1 MERKLKLFIG
11 LVVAILIIA
20 SCSKDKI
27 YPEPPVEPPPAP
39 KFDTLGAGWQ
49 KISGDTIKNYTDIF
63 FVNNQTGFLC
73 AANYIAKSVDGGLT
87 WQNVLPAAFNDEF
100 TNIFFV
106 DASHGWV
113 AGLKSLVRTKDGGA
127 TWQRVQNNK
136 AIFDVQFFDANNGF
150 ITSDTGGLYR
160 TSDGGLTLDS
170 VFRGEGSRA
179 LYFRNQNKGWVSGYY
194 FYRTDNAGSSFNK
207 LLLGSGYAYISD
219 YVIQF
224 TDSLHGWVTGGN
236 LLRRTVDGGTN
247 VEVLISD
254 TRGGGDIHFFDSNN
268 GYIMTGNGIYS
279 TSDGGTTRNKLCS
292 INKSTLAEFHFTEA
306 NRGWAI
312 GSKGGL
318 YKYLKP

>member
-1 MERKLKLFIG
+1 MLRKLKFLSG
-11 LVVAILIIA
+11 LIIA
-20 SCSKDKI
+20 VLVMATCSKDKI
-27 YPEPPVEPPPAP
+27 YPEPPLPPPPVP

-49 KISGDTIKNYTDIF
+49 KINGDTTKNYTDVF

-87 WQNVLPAAFNDEF
+87 WQNVLPAALNDEF

-106 DASHGWV
+106 DASNGWV
-113 AGLKSLVRTKDGGA
+113 AGIKSLVRTKDGGA

-160 TSDGGLTLDS
+160 TNDGGITLDS
-170 VFRGEGSRA
+170 VYRGEGSRA
-179 LYFRNQNKGWVSGYY
+179 LCFLNQNKGWISGYY
-194 FYRTDNAGSSFNK
+194 LYRTDNAGRSFNK
-207 LLLGSGYAYISD
+207 LLLGSAYTYTSD
-219 YVIQF
+219 YVMQF

-247 VEVLISD
+247 VEILI
-254 TRGGGDIHFFDSNN
+254 TNTNGGGDVQFFDSNS

-279 TSDGGTTRNKLCS
+279 TNNGGATMNKLCS

-306 NRGWAI
+306 NRGYVA
-312 GSKGGL
+312 GSNGGL
-318 YKYLKP
+318 YKYVKP